1 MRSLLSS
8 LLWRSWEL
16 KRWQILDWNTRI
28 SHGPTLEAPFSSIL
42 DPKPASSLHGSL
54 SYCRGKFQFREF
66 QGWLL
71 TKEHTWSTDH
81 MECLLTKCVW
91 DVEHGRMKRRREN
104 DACLSFDEWLGCS
117 AWPMHRLMARQ
128 ASSLEGAV
136 EAALPKLSMP
146 EIAAAFRS
154 AAQGSSSV
162 TLLRAGWLADT
173 VLAACDVAS
182 LKIISVGPFLP
193 ATECS
198 LQKIYLYHICQN
210 HQQSMIIS
218 YMQVSNYVK
227 DT

>member
-91 DVEHGRMKRRREN
+91 DVEHGRMKRQGERCLLVLRWVVGVLCLANAQADGPTGKQPRRR
-104 DACLSFDEWLGCS
+104 SG
-117 AWPMHRLMARQ
+117 
-128 ASSLEGAV
+128 SSLA
-136 EAALPKLSMP
+136 EAEHARN
-146 EIAAAFRS
+146 RS
-154 AAQGSSSV
+154 SLQISSSGKLFGDPPEGGMV
-162 TLLRAGWLADT
+162 GRCCASCLRRCQSQDHIGWPFS
-173 VLAACDVAS
+173 AS
-182 LKIISVGPFLP
+182 HR
-193 ATECS
+193 CS
-198 LQKIYLYHICQN
+198 LQKIYLYHTCQN
-210 HQQSMIIS
+210 HQRSMLIS

-227 DT
+227 DI

>member
-71 TKEHTWSTDH
+71 TKEHTWFTDH
-81 MECLLTKCVW
+81 MECLLTKCGVGCRARQ
-91 DVEHGRMKRRREN
+91 DEAPGRTMP
-104 DACLSFDEWLGCS
+104 ACPSMSWLGCS

-154 AAQGSSSV
+154 AAQGSLFGDPPEGGMVGRCCASC
-162 TLLRAGWLADT
+162 LRRCQSQDHIGWPFS
-173 VLAACDVAS
+173 AS
-182 LKIISVGPFLP
+182 HR
-193 ATECS
+193 CS
-198 LQKIYLYHICQN
+198 LQKIYLYHTCQN
-210 HQQSMIIS
+210 HQRSMIIS

-227 DT
+227 DI